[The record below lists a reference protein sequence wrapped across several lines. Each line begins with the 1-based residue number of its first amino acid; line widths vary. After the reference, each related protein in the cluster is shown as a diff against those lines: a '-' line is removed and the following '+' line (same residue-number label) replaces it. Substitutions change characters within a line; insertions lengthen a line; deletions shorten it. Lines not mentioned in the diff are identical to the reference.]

1 MSDDDQDDSQKTE
14 DPTHKRLDDALKK
27 GQVPFS
33 REVTS
38 FLMILVFSFSIISL
52 LPHILKK
59 TTHNLSR
66 YITEPHLFNISQDTI
81 LSLTKNAA
89 IDMLS
94 VMITP
99 ILILI
104 VVIILSAILQHGFI
118 ISADS
123 MTPKLERISPLKGFK
138 RIFSMRSVV
147 EFLKGLLKITV
158 VGVVAFMAVYPEMHQ
173 LGRLASGGVIAA
185 LLLLAVLLKRMLI
198 GICIAMFLMALID
211 FLYQRFEYMK
221 SMRMSKHDIKQEFK
235 QTEGNP
241 EVKAKLRE
249 LRARRAGKRMMADV
263 PTADVVIT
271 NPTHYSIALKY
282 ESEKTEAPI
291 LVAKGKD
298 LIALRIREIA
308 KENKVPIVENP
319 PLARALFSSVEI
331 GQEIPLEH
339 YNAVAEVIRYV
350 YKLKGIKPKKSA

>member
-1 MSDDDQDDSQKTE
+1 MADEDQDDSQKTE
-14 DPTHKRLDDALKK
+14 EPTQKRLDDALKK

-52 LPHILKK
+52 MPFILKK
-59 TTHNLSR
+59 TTQDLSH
-66 YITEPHLFNISQDTI
+66 YITEPHLYNISPDNI
-81 LSLTKNAA
+81 ISLAKDALLN
-89 IDMLS
+89 MLS

-99 ILILI
+99 ILILT
-104 VVIILSAILQHGFI
+104 VVIILSAIVQHGFI
-118 ISADS
+118 LSAES
-123 MTPKLERISPLKGFK
+123 MIPKLDRISPLSGFK
-138 RIFSMRSVV
+138 RIFSMRSVI
-147 EFLKGLLKITV
+147 EMLKGILKITII
-158 VGVVAFMAVYPEMHQ
+158 GVVAFIAVYPQ
-173 LGRLASGGVIAA
+173 LNQLNSLASGSIISS
-185 LLLLAVLLKRMLI
+185 LTLLAILLKRMLV
-198 GICIAMFLMALID
+198 GICSAMFLIALLD

-263 PTADVVIT
+263 PNADVVVT

-282 ESEKTEAPI
+282 ESEKTEAPVLI
-291 LVAKGKD
+291 AKGKD

-308 KENKVPIVENP
+308 KESKVPIVENP

-350 YKLKGIKPKKSA
+350 YKLKGIKPKKAA